1 MTAFILQRF
10 LALIPL
16 LLGVSILVFLMAQL
30 VPGDPVMM
38 MLGEYSVASAED
50 IEKLREQLGFDD
62 PLHVQYG
69 RYLRGLV
76 QGDLGDSMRSRK
88 PVTQLIL
95 QRLPRTIELT
105 LVALVFAILF
115 GTTMGIIAALN
126 HNSWLD
132 YVTVT
137 IALLGV
143 SIPGFWLA
151 LLLILVFSVNL
162 GWLPVL
168 SSPGIPGLILPSL
181 ALGLWAGGT
190 IARLVRSGMLEV
202 IRQDYVRT
210 AHAKGL
216 PDRSV
221 LFRHSLRNALLPVVT
236 VVGLQFG
243 QVLAGTVIIEAVFSR
258 PGLGLMLVNAILAK
272 DFPLVQGIVMF
283 VAAAYI
289 IVNSLVEIL
298 YVWIDPRIRYG

>member
-1 MTAFILQRF
+1 MTAFILQRC

-88 PVTQLIL
+88 PVAQLIL

-115 GTTMGIIAALN
+115 GTSMGIIAALN

-221 LFRHSLRNALLPVVT
+221 LLRHSLRNALLPVVT

-298 YVWIDPRIRYG
+298 YVWIDPRIRYA

>member
-95 QRLPRTIELT
+95 QR
-105 LVALVFAILF
+105 
-115 GTTMGIIAALN
+115 
-126 HNSWLD
+126 
-132 YVTVT
+132 
-137 IALLGV
+137 
-143 SIPGFWLA
+143 IP
-151 LLLILVFSVNL
+151 
-162 GWLPVL
+162 PL
-168 SSPGIPGLILPSL
+168 S
-181 ALGLWAGGT
+181 
-190 IARLVRSGMLEV
+190 
-202 IRQDYVRT
+202 
-210 AHAKGL
+210 
-216 PDRSV
+216 
-221 LFRHSLRNALLPVVT
+221 N
-236 VVGLQFG
+236 
-243 QVLAGTVIIEAVFSR
+243 
-258 PGLGLMLVNAILAK
+258 
-272 DFPLVQGIVMF
+272 
-283 VAAAYI
+283 
-289 IVNSLVEIL
+289 
-298 YVWIDPRIRYG
+298 